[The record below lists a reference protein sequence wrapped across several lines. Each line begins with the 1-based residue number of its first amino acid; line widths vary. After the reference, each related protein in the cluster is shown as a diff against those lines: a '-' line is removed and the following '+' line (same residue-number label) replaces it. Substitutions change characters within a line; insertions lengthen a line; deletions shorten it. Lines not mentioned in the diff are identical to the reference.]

1 MQTSRIIFGLIAL
14 AVIAGCASPQF
25 TFDRH
30 SEELEDIAVK
40 MESLEISPKE
50 KNTVDGANIYIKNQ
64 AAETVVIEWARSSIA
79 IGTYSTIPFLGG
91 MKYMRA
97 GDPEKLPET
106 PIPPGGV
113 RARKVYFSRMEGEGE
128 DDDDYEIVGAKFREG
143 EPQVFALTLAV
154 RKGNN
159 PIRYFTFKKKI
170 TLKK

>member
-1 MQTSRIIFGLIAL
+1 MRLSRIFYGLVFP

-40 MESLEISPKE
+40 MEGLEISPRD
-50 KNTVDGANIYIKNQ
+50 KNTIDGAQVYIKNQ
-64 AAETVVIEWARSSIA
+64 AAETILIEWARSSIA
-79 IGTYSTIPFLGG
+79 IGTYSTIPFLEG

-106 PIPPGGV
+106 PIYPGGV
-113 RARKVYFSRMEGEGE
+113 IARKIYFSRMEGEGE
-128 DDDDYEIVGAKFREG
+128 EDEDYQIVGAEFREG

-154 RKGNN
+154 KKGDT
-159 PIRYFTFKKKI
+159 PFRFFTFKKKI
-170 TLKK
+170 TFQK